1 MQPTITAE
9 KAGLRRRAGALLKGL
24 SPQARR
30 ESDDAL
36 FARFLALPQVAAADT
51 LLLYHGMGTEPD
63 TARLL
68 PALRAMGKR
77 VCLPR
82 CLPGQGLEA
91 RLVGPDSALVPHP
104 FGMLEPGADCPP
116 VERDRIDLIL
126 VPGLAFDRTGNRMGY
141 GGLAPA
147 DLRADLFKLGHH
159 GQRDGISP
167 GQIRIIAPR
176 AVVCCASSDRRY
188 NSAAPEL
195 LRMISDTGARL
206 YFSDCPEVPDG
217 IGAPPPH
224 QALTIRLGG
233 GLSPEI
239 TYDPLPG

>member
-104 FGMLEPGADCPP
+104 FGMLEPGEDCPP
-116 VERDRIDLIL
+116 TERDKIDLIL
-126 VPGLAFDRTGNRMGY
+126 VPGLAFDRSGGRLGQGGGY
-141 GGLAPA
+141 YDRFLA
-147 DLRADLFKLGHH
+147 GY
-159 GQRDGISP
+159 P
-167 GQIRIIAPR
+167 GFTAALCRQALLLDRVPR
-176 AVVCCASSDRRY
+176 AGHDLGVDLVVTEAGLY
-188 NSAAPEL
+188 GPSAP
-195 LRMISDTGARL
+195 DTAESGA
-206 YFSDCPEVPDG
+206 
-217 IGAPPPH
+217 
-224 QALTIRLGG
+224 
-233 GLSPEI
+233 
-239 TYDPLPG
+239 